1 MAKNILIIFFLSLF
15 YHVCSQKY
23 NIQHYN
29 TDNGLP
35 QNSVKDIIKDKYGFI
50 WLTTENGIV
59 RYDGANFL
67 VYKNFPLNSQRFTY
81 FYGSPEKDS
90 ILTTGEYGNI
100 IVLHDKKPEI
110 SKSNKSLYKNIIFKD
125 QADYLLY
132 QSNYSY
138 SAGVDVNYYI
148 RIKKGIYYITD
159 DSIVYKPSDKD
170 PGTSLRINS
179 IYKNGPSFF
188 VLDGSLF
195 YINHQS
201 RKIQQIEKG
210 KIINTFHGPLF
221 TDPKSKMI
229 WSQINNQVFIV
240 NNNIIYTCFFHDKKF
255 RIVKLIQ
262 MQDDINQDNLISVYY
277 DKFYQNLYLGSG
289 TEGLHII
296 SFPSFTA
303 SKNHLKPSSN
313 FYATLPY
320 DDSSVISYSGDVYN
334 RYGLVQDYG
343 FKNISSF
350 FMSYD
355 PDKNIM
361 VRNEGDVRIYKKEN
375 NYSKFTSVP
384 KKDFFLKDFF
394 FDENNYY
401 TLAVKQKKDGT
412 LEFYGILSIFSKG
425 SFTSLKKQ
433 IIFRDEVT
441 KFIRQDQNNILVG
454 TMRGLYRVSLNTN
467 TIYTLTP
474 NEKVSIRN
482 IIKSKKGYFWITT
495 LGKGFYLLKDNR
507 LIKMPRDSNGN
518 ISSSHT
524 VMEDAKGY
532 LWIPTNNG
540 LYKVPESQLLKY
552 AADKKT
558 RVNYYRYSKDSGFIT
573 NEFNGGSN
581 VSGNMLKNGEFV
593 LPSLNGLVFFDPLK
607 IKSYYPQNMYIERAV
622 VDGKE
627 VYFKDNLYVS
637 QESDRMDIF
646 IDVPYYANQ
655 DNILIEA
662 KLDGHS
668 KKSWQPIGKE
678 RKFSISNLSYGNHTL
693 IVRML
698 VSDTGKFVYKKI
710 NIIIPPYFYQTV

>member
-1 MAKNILIIFFLSLF
+1 MSLF